1 MTAEGKTPVFMELL
15 YNAIRRVEKRRS
27 VLTAYAADQEDDNWE
42 AVRSAFV
49 DGWKTEYELTSQE

>member
-1 MTAEGKTPVFMELL
+1 MPSEECKNGVGQA
-15 YNAIRRVEKRRS
+15 
-27 VLTAYAADQEDDNWE
+27 LTAYAADETDDNWE